1 MQLIEICASLTNPDG
16 SASIPCLDENVF
28 VGTPATRLGAVE
40 QLSLGCG
47 ASDIRA
53 AGRQDRAYLNA
64 RGSGNRVI
72 AVMSRQV
79 FACGLRSPSGY
90 NSSAKEHKDGVD
102 GVQFF
107 R

>member
-40 QLSLGCG
+40 QLS
-47 ASDIRA
+47 SA
-53 AGRQDRAYLNA
+53 AARPTYVPLDDKTEAYLNA

-72 AVMSRQV
+72 VR
-79 FACGLRSPSGY
+79 
-90 NSSAKEHKDGVD
+90 
-102 GVQFF
+102 
-107 R
+107 